1 MRSDTIKRGDARA
14 AHRSL
19 LRATGVSEADWDKPF
34 IAVCNSHVDIIPG
47 HVHLQAVGNFVKECV
62 RAAGGVPFLFN
73 TIGVDDGIAMGH
85 DGMKY
90 SLPSRELI
98 ADSVETMIQAHMF
111 DGMICI
117 PNCDKIVPG
126 MFMGAMRVNVPTV
139 FVSGG
144 PMEAGRTASGK
155 TVDLIDAFVAG
166 VQKASGKLSDA
177 ELEEIEKA
185 ACPTCGS
192 CSGMFTANSMNCLAE
207 AIGLALPGNGTI
219 LATSADRKTLY
230 EQAARRV
237 VEMAREFGRVGPG
250 HGLLPREI
258 ATAAAFDNAMVLDM
272 AMGGS
277 TNTVLHIL
285 AIAHEAGVP
294 FSLERIDQLSKQTP
308 NICKVS
314 PSSKYHIEDVA
325 RAGGIHT
332 ILGEIARGCPGLLEL
347 SCQTVTGK
355 TLGENIAEY
364 DVRNAASSATARL
377 LTGVRPGRERTS
389 QAWTVPS
396 VAAGSQAAGLAL
408 LDSEGEEQVAV
419 PADGG
424 PSGNG
429 PESDDGFR
437 ADDVIRPVAKA
448 YSRTGGLTMLAGN
461 LAPMG
466 AVIKTAG
473 VNPDM
478 YTHSGPA
485 VIFEGEEDAY
495 NGIVFGKV
503 KPGDVVVIR
512 YEGPRGGPGMQEML
526 APTTALKG
534 VGLDD
539 RCALVTDG
547 RFSGGTAGVSI
558 GHVSPEA
565 AVGGP
570 IALLRDGD
578 IIDIDITAGKLSVRL
593 SDQELA
599 TRREAWKPRPARFTS
614 GWLARYAKMATSA
627 DTARFCNGESKPL
640 SENVSDPW
648 FFPRPERT
656 FSDRLQKRATIFVV
670 ERNSFRFARSC
681 ILSRSCQKCDRR
693 GANGMNSVLRLWA
706 LRDRAVGNGLG
717 QQKLD
722 TGHPERGDAI
732 VRKEQDSRDPIV
744 NVNEDFSL
752 FPRRGLVA
760 AIVVQKLRLGVA
772 LQSDSHRGHHAA
784 GIDQRESKPQA
795 ADELRLVQVE
805 PEIRVGPEDFAA
817 LAIPIDLNDLGGLRA
832 RCAHPERSVRG
843 QAIVRRDSGITE
855 LTQVPFQSFVV
866 PVGDPRM
873 MCNEPGDRLGGSQVA
888 QKGSFSV
895 SQSPSV
901 AIAKLKVC
909 CQKASG
915 GREEEHSAQRNKEWR
930 PVQLPD
936 EIGSE
941 KCHDGRGRIA
951 TVEDRVSPRVPA
963 HADHPGNRHAR
974 NHVGSKSN
982 GSRIAR

>member
-19 LRATGVSEADWDKPF
+19 LRATGVSETDWDKPF

-98 ADSVETMIQAHMF
+98 ADCVETMIQAHMF

-230 EQAARRV
+230 EQAARRI

-294 FSLERIDQLSKQTP
+294 FSLERIDQLSKRTP

-314 PSSKYHIEDVA
+314 PSSNYHIEDVA

-377 LTGVRPGRERTS
+377 LTGVRPGRQRTS

-408 LDSEGEEQVAV
+408 LDSEGEDELAV
-419 PADGG
+419 PAGGG

-429 PESDDGFR
+429 PESADGFR
-437 ADDVIRPVAKA
+437 AADVIRPVAKA

-473 VNPDM
+473 VKPDM
-478 YTHSGPA
+478 YTHSGLA
-485 VIFEGEEDAY
+485 VIFEGE
-495 NGIVFGKV
+495 
-503 KPGDVVVIR
+503 
-512 YEGPRGGPGMQEML
+512 
-526 APTTALKG
+526 
-534 VGLDD
+534 
-539 RCALVTDG
+539 DG
-547 RFSGGTAGVSI
+547 RLQRHRLRQGQAGRRRRD
-558 GHVSPEA
+558 PLR
-565 AVGGP
+565 GP
-570 IALLRDGD
+570 KGR
-578 IIDIDITAGKLSVRL
+578 
-593 SDQELA
+593 
-599 TRREAWKPRPARFTS
+599 PRHA
-614 GWLARYAKMATSA
+614 
-627 DTARFCNGESKPL
+627 
-640 SENVSDPW
+640 
-648 FFPRPERT
+648 
-656 FSDRLQKRATIFVV
+656 
-670 ERNSFRFARSC
+670 
-681 ILSRSCQKCDRR
+681 
-693 GANGMNSVLRLWA
+693 
-706 LRDRAVGNGLG
+706 
-717 QQKLD
+717 
-722 TGHPERGDAI
+722 GDAG
-732 VRKEQDSRDPIV
+732 P
-744 NVNEDFSL
+744 
-752 FPRRGLVA
+752 
-760 AIVVQKLRLGVA
+760 
-772 LQSDSHRGHHAA
+772 HHGAQ
-784 GIDQRESKPQA
+784 G
-795 ADELRLVQVE
+795 
-805 PEIRVGPEDFAA
+805 
-817 LAIPIDLNDLGGLRA
+817 
-832 RCAHPERSVRG
+832 
-843 QAIVRRDSGITE
+843 SGTGRP
-855 LTQVPFQSFVV
+855 L
-866 PVGDPRM
+866 
-873 MCNEPGDRLGGSQVA
+873 CPGDRWPVFRRYRRCLDRPRQPRGS
-888 QKGSFSV
+888 
-895 SQSPSV
+895 
-901 AIAKLKVC
+901 
-909 CQKASG
+909 
-915 GREEEHSAQRNKEWR
+915 
-930 PVQLPD
+930 
-936 EIGSE
+936 
-941 KCHDGRGRIA
+941 RGRSDRAAARRRHHRHRHHRRHALGQALGPGDGHPTRGLEA
-951 TVEDRVSPRVPA
+951 TPGSLHQRMAGALRQDGHQRRYGRDSAMVRVSLQREVARGVLVTRRCLAPA
-963 HADHPGNRHAR
+963 ADPPW
-974 NHVGSKSN
+974 
-982 GSRIAR
+982 